1 MEIEDEKQKI
11 QSKQLSVSETI
22 NKQSV
27 NSKVAATIKRVTIPN
42 NPNKVYLVDMSKLL
56 GVGSFGSTYIS
67 YLENN
72 DKQIFACKVIAKQK
86 IQEKFAQS
94 KNMQE
99 RKEKF
104 MQSLVREVQVWMKLA
119 HPNIVQFFDFSETQN
134 NYYFF
139 MEYCKNGDLETLIK
153 KKFGNLKEVDAIVVF
168 QQLISGCKYLY
179 DRGVY
184 HRDLKLANVLINSE
198 GVAKIADFGFCKMI
212 EDHQVKDIPKQQ
224 SSVGTPLYMAPQ
236 ILANM
241 KYSIACDVWSLG
253 VMFYEVLT
261 GQLPWSNISSFS
273 KPEELLQCIVETEI
287 KLPPSLNVSKEVE
300 QLIQKM
306 LAKKEDDRI
315 SIDDCYKG
323 INDIALKTFQ
333 KK

>member
-1 MEIEDEKQKI
+1 
-11 QSKQLSVSETI
+11 
-22 NKQSV
+22 
-27 NSKVAATIKRVTIPN
+27 
-42 NPNKVYLVDMSKLL
+42 MSRQL
-56 GVGSFGSTYIS
+56 GVGSFGITYFS
-67 YLENN
+67 CLESD
-72 DKQIFACKVIAKQK
+72 DKLVFACKVIAKQR

-99 RKEKF
+99 RKDKF
-104 MQSLVREVQVWMKLA
+104 MQSLVREVQVWMKLD
-119 HPNIVQFFDFSETQN
+119 HPNIVKFFDFSETQN

-139 MEYCKNGDLETLIK
+139 MEYCKNGDLDTLIK
-153 KKFGNLKEVDAIVVF
+153 KKFGCLKEADAIVVF

-198 GVAKIADFGFCKMI
+198 GIAKIADFGFCKMI
-212 EDHQVKDIPKQQ
+212 EEHQVKDIPKQQ

-253 VMFYEVLT
+253 VMFYEVLS
-261 GQLPWSNISSFS
+261 GYLPWTNISPYS
-273 KPEELLQCIVETEI
+273 KPEDLLQCIVETEI
-287 KLPPSLNVSKEVE
+287 KLPPSLNISKEIE

-306 LAKKEDDRI
+306 LAKKEDDRLP
-315 SIDDCYKG
+315 IDEAFKI

-333 KK
+333 KN